1 MIKFFYKKIIPVLLL
16 IIFLITS
23 SDYVMSESI
32 EYSIS
37 NPKVFKRNKASCNRL
52 GNVYDACHWMT
63 RIVVKNTGERKI
75 SQLCLKMRVD
85 KKGYELCYG
94 KTKKLLIE
102 KNGKKIFLVNLTE
115 LMNISIDAERPYI
128 KMLSKF

>member
-1 MIKFFYKKIIPVLLL
+1 
-16 IIFLITS
+16 
-23 SDYVMSESI
+23 MSESI

-75 SQLCLKMRVD
+75 SQLCLKMRVN

-94 KTKKLLIE
+94 KTQKLLIE